1 MSDVTQP
8 KSHDEEQCSLLEKEE
23 ASLAALR
30 CQIDAVDEELLRLLN
45 RRSRLSLEVG
55 KLKAGTGGPVFRP
68 QREQKMVNALAGKNP
83 GPLPDVHLRA
93 IWREILA
100 SSRSLQQ
107 PLRVAYLGPE
117 GTHSYFAAMSFLGQ
131 LMEYQPCT
139 NFREIFASVQNGRCA
154 LGVVPLENTLH
165 GSVVQNFDL
174 FTEFDVH
181 IQAEFVNRIQHCLLS
196 AENSVNN
203 VITIYSHP
211 QALAQCQRW
220 LRGNAPH
227 AVLVSV
233 ESTAA
238 AARRCLQE
246 PHTAAI
252 GHRSLSSLLSLPI
265 LAVNLEDE
273 ADNQTRF
280 VVIAPQPAENP
291 NADRTSVLFTLPDKP
306 GALARVLELFAHSG
320 INLCKLESRP
330 LRAEPWKYAFFADLE
345 CSLCKPDY
353 TPILHELWDVC
364 ASIRLLGCYTS
375 LGVI

>member
-1 MSDVTQP
+1 MAG
-8 KSHDEEQCSLLEKEE
+8 DESGLV
-23 ASLAALR
+23 ALR
-30 CQIDAVDEELLRLLN
+30 RQIDAVDEELLKLLN
-45 RRSRLSLEVG
+45 HRAKLSLEVG

-68 QREQKMVNALAGKNP
+68 QREQEIVNALAGKNP
-83 GPLPDVHLRA
+83 GPLPNVHLHA
-93 IWREILA
+93 IWREIFA

-117 GTHSYFAAMSFLGQ
+117 GTHSHFAAVGFLGQ
-131 LMEYQPCT
+131 LMEYRPCA
-139 NFREIFASVQNGRCA
+139 NFREIFASVQDGRCA
-154 LGVVPLENTLH
+154 LGVVPLENSLH

-196 AENSVNN
+196 SEPSVET
-203 VITIYSHP
+203 IKTIYSHP
-211 QALAQCQRW
+211 QALAQCQNW
-220 LRGNAPH
+220 LRRHAPH

-252 GHRSLSSLLSLPI
+252 GHHSLSSLLSLPV
-265 LAVNLEDE
+265 LAASLEDE

-291 NADRTSVLFTLPDKP
+291 EADRTSVLFTLPDRP
-306 GALARVLELFAHSG
+306 GALARVLDLFARSG
-320 INLCKLESRP
+320 INLRKLESRP

-353 TPILHELWDVC
+353 APIMRELWDVC
-364 ASIRLLGCYTS
+364 ASIRLLGCYTA
-375 LGVI
+375 LGFR

>member
-1 MSDVTQP
+1 MSDANPSKTPGQNRPVMAG
-8 KSHDEEQCSLLEKEE
+8 DESGLV
-23 ASLAALR
+23 ALR
-30 CQIDAVDEELLRLLN
+30 RQLDAVAEELLQLLN
-45 RRSRLSLEVG
+45 HRAKLSLEVG

-68 QREQKMVNALAGKNP
+68 QREQEIVNALAGKNP
-83 GPLPDVHLRA
+83 GPLPNVHLHA
-93 IWREILA
+93 IWREIFA

-117 GTHSYFAAMSFLGQ
+117 GTHSHFAAVGFLGQ
-131 LMEYQPCT
+131 LMEYRPCA
-139 NFREIFASVQNGRCA
+139 NFREIFASVQDGRCA
-154 LGVVPLENTLH
+154 LGVVPLENSLH

-196 AENSVNN
+196 SEPSVET
-203 VITIYSHP
+203 IKTIYSHP
-211 QALAQCQRW
+211 QALAQCQNW
-220 LRGNAPH
+220 LRRHAPH

-252 GHRSLSSLLSLPI
+252 GHHSLSSLLSLPV
-265 LAVNLEDE
+265 LAASLEDE

-291 NADRTSVLFTLPDKP
+291 EADRTSVLFTLPDRP
-306 GALARVLELFAHSG
+306 GALARVLDLFARSG
-320 INLCKLESRP
+320 INLRKLESRP

-353 TPILHELWDVC
+353 APIMRELWDVC
-364 ASIRLLGCYTS
+364 ASIRLLGCYTA
-375 LGVI
+375 LGFR